1 METEKLLPQ
10 GEPSIEIVSLPET
23 MTPAES
29 APTAFPGVP
38 SPEAQQWG
46 VVISIVVIVLMIVVG
61 AFYSWGKRIAQ
72 ENELS
77 APITAP

>member
-1 METEKLLPQ
+1 MDTEKLLSV
-10 GEPSIEIVSLPET
+10 GEPGIEITSLPVT
-23 MTPAES
+23 RIPAEPVP
-29 APTAFPGVP
+29 APLPGVP

-72 ENELS
+72 EKELF
-77 APITAP
+77 APVTAE